1 MRRGS
6 EREGV
11 GMGGAMGN
19 GAELR
24 NEKRKGE
31 ERCGEACVGMGWG
44 WGGVA
49 QRYSTRFIV
58 LQDQRSRDIAHDS
71 YGLFGFGFLAL
82 ARHVGLA

>member
-1 MRRGS
+1 
-6 EREGV
+6 
-11 GMGGAMGN
+11 MGN

-31 ERCGEACVGMGWG
+31 ERSGEACVGAGLGMG
-44 WGGVA
+44 GGGA

-58 LQDQRSRDIAHDS
+58 LQDHRSRDIAHDS
-71 YGLFGFGFLAL
+71 YGLFGFGVLAL